1 MGIPRPPRRPRPPR
15 WSLLTTAV
23 AAGALLLAPLPASAA
38 PAAPAAPPAPVREDP
53 HRPHPVRE
61 DTAPVREDPGPLS
74 GAALT
79 GPATDPAAESRA
91 EPAALPDTQGYPRR
105 TTLRTPPE
113 NPADKSIRLGLAP
126 YHSLA
131 PRLNALQKLGN
142 RVSVE
147 VAGRS
152 AGGHELYLVTVTA
165 PESPKEAREQRR
177 MRGLIESAP
186 AAAAKDPAVKSSYKT
201 PVFINNNIHG
211 NEWEGT
217 DAALALVEELAKAED
232 SGTARLLAT
241 SRVYLNVTANP
252 DGRIAG
258 TRTNANG
265 FDLNRDFITGSQ
277 PEARAMRRIAVDK
290 QPAVMLD
297 LHGYVNGTLIE
308 PTTPP
313 HGENYEYDLFL
324 KNTYANALTMERA
337 VDDLGYTPEK
347 DGVRPPVIPFRDE
360 EEGWDDWPPIFTPQY
375 MAFQGAVA
383 SHTVEFPMAVNNS
396 LYDSLPVAELRRRSA
411 INTDIAGAVM
421 RATLKWTA
429 EHRSSVLADQ
439 IEMFRRGA
447 AGEAQRPV
455 SEETV
460 PGVPGIGPED
470 VYTTDFPRAYV
481 IPAGAGQRSAT
492 AAARLVDHLLA
503 NDVRVRRASASFRL
517 GGTAYP
523 AGSYVVDMHQPK
535 RGVANV
541 ILDAG
546 RDISADVSTMY
557 DISGWSL
564 GLLWGAT
571 VDKVQRAGG
580 AGDTAPGRVPGRTVR
595 AAAPTGQVGAGR
607 GGLRLRLTD
616 PAEFAALDSLLAQGV
631 AVRRGADGSAIVPA
645 SARGRA
651 AVLAARHGVAFTATE
666 EKGTGALRR
675 TRVAAAVTSGELF
688 ALREMG
694 FEVVPVSAPV
704 LNAGFDWSAVD
715 VLYVSS
721 GLRYG
726 ALDDGAR
733 GALDAFLRA
742 GSRGTGGGSG
752 GGGGGGLVALGAG
765 GAAFNSAAGLLPATA
780 VAGNGDANGVVRVAN
795 AGGTVTGGA
804 PAHSFV
810 YSPLWFTGLGSG
822 VRADQS
828 YATGNPLVSGHW
840 RAKAD
845 GTGGPVAAGG
855 RASVVSGTAATG
867 TRVTLFGTE
876 PLFRDH
882 PKGLFPQIGRALLAA
897 AG

>member
-1 MGIPRPPRRPRPPR
+1 MGIPRPL
-15 WSLLTTAV
+15 LLTTA
-23 AAGALLLAPLPASAA
+23 ATAGALLLAPLPASAA
-38 PAAPAAPPAPVREDP
+38 PVREDAP
-53 HRPHPVRE
+53 RPHPVRE
-61 DTAPVREDPGPLS
+61 SGPRESGPQAAAATAAP
-74 GAALT
+74 T
-79 GPATDPAAESRA
+79 GTTATGGGG
-91 EPAALPDTQGYPRR
+91 AALPDSRAYPRR
-105 TTLRTPPE
+105 TVLDAPPE
-113 NPADKSIRLGLAP
+113 NPADKSIKLGLAP

-165 PESPKEAREQRR
+165 PESAREVREQRR
-177 MRGLIESAP
+177 MRELIESAP
-186 AAAAKDPAVKSSYKT
+186 ALAAKDRRIKSSYKT

-217 DAALALVEELAKAED
+217 DAALKLIEELAKAKD
-232 SGTARLLAT
+232 SGTAGLLA
-241 SRVYLNVTANP
+241 SNRIYLNVTANP

-258 TRTNANG
+258 TRANSNG

-277 PEARAMRRIAVDK
+277 PESRAVRRIGIDK

-324 KNTYANALTMERA
+324 KNAYANALGMEKA
-337 VDDLGYTPEK
+337 VNGLGYTSGK
-347 DGVRPPVIPFRDE
+347 DGVNPAVIPFRDQQ
-360 EEGWDDWPPIFTPQY
+360 EGWDDWPPVFTPQY

-383 SHTVEFPMAVNNS
+383 SHTVEFPMRVNNS
-396 LYDSLPVAELRRRSA
+396 SYDSLPVTELRRRSA

-421 RATLKWTA
+421 RSTLKWTA
-429 EHRSSVLADQ
+429 ENRTSVLTDQ
-439 IEMFRRGA
+439 IETFRRGA

-455 SEETV
+455 SEQTV

-492 AAARLVDHLLA
+492 AAARLVDHLVA
-503 NDVRVRRASASFRL
+503 NDVRVRRASTGFRL
-517 GGTAYP
+517 AGTWYP
-523 AGSYVVDMHQPK
+523 AGSYVVDMHQAK

-564 GLLWGAT
+564 GLLWGAS
-571 VDKVQRAGG
+571 VDKVQKVSGG
-580 AGDTAPGRVPGRTVR
+580 SYGPGLVPGRTVS
-595 AAAPTGQVGAGR
+595 AAAPTGQVSPAGD
-607 GGLRLRLTD
+607 LRLRLDD
-616 PAEFAALDSLLAQGV
+616 PKELAALNSLLAQGV
-631 AVRRGADGSAIVPA
+631 KVRRAADGSAIVPA
-645 SARGRA
+645 SARQRA
-651 AVLAARHGVAFTATE
+651 AVLADRYGVAFTATK
-666 EKGTGALRR
+666 EKGTGALHR
-675 TRVAAAVTSGELF
+675 TRVAAAVTSGEVF

-694 FEVVPVSAPV
+694 FEVVPVSAAT
-704 LNAGFDWSAVD
+704 LNAGFDWSSVD
-715 VLYVSS
+715 VLFVSS
-721 GLRYG
+721 GLRY
-726 ALDDGAR
+726 AD
-733 GALDAFLRA
+733 LDAAARTVLGSFLGA
-742 GSRGTGGGSG
+742 GANGGTGD
-752 GGGGGGLVALGAG
+752 GGGLVALGSA
-765 GAAFNSAAGLLPATA
+765 GAAFNTAAGLLPATA
-780 VAGNGDANGVVRVAN
+780 VAGNGDANGVVRVTN
-795 AGGTVTGGA
+795 TGGTVTGGA

-810 YSPLWFTGLGSG
+810 YSPLWFTELGSG
-822 VRADQS
+822 VRVDQA
-828 YATGNPLVSGHW
+828 YGTGNPLVSGHW
-840 RAKAD
+840 RATEN
-845 GTGGPVAAGG
+845 GTGAPGDAAG
-855 RASVVSGTAATG
+855 RASVVSGTSATG
-867 TRVTLFGTE
+867 ARVTLFGTE